1 MASGSFQVKH
11 TSIYYYLPFDVRV
24 PSTSKQLKKDKQQR
38 MSTGSRL
45 RMRIHENGH
54 YQFDL
59 LELSKNVISV
69 TENFA
74 KNFLRNLPKILMK
87 KILETHF
94 KILRIH
100 FNKET
105 AIPELFL
112 NRVTNPSHNSNSQKN

>member
-1 MASGSFQVKH
+1 LASGSFEVKH

-45 RMRIHENGH
+45 RMRIHENDH

-59 LELSKNVISV
+59 LELSNIENVISV

-74 KNFLRNLPKILMK
+74 KKLSSQFAKNFNEENFRDA
-87 KILETHF
+87 F
-94 KILRIH
+94 
-100 FNKET
+100 
-105 AIPELFL
+105 
-112 NRVTNPSHNSNSQKN
+112 